1 MVIPAPA
8 KIRRA
13 LFAVLLCA
21 AAPAQA
27 QAPIGFFVEKVT
39 GTSLSVVNA
48 PFAGGAVTYSWTPPA
63 AKNGGPLEG
72 YILHVREKPATP
84 TAWPERSAEW
94 DTFTNVLPAGVEVSG
109 IETVDFG
116 GDITLA
122 LGSGLRM
129 INLPGATTYQ
139 ARIRGHNTEFE
150 FGHWSDISEFFIAAA
165 PAGLSVSRSGNTIS
179 ASWNA
184 VADATNYKIRWARR
198 GQDWINP
205 NGGAGEDAGATSYQ
219 ITNLVAGQSY
229 NLAVRADTAGGPGAW
244 SETVN
249 QRGQTLSSNAALSEL
264 VLTDASGAGLLTFDP
279 NDAERRYFPDDLA
292 TEHTSVRVKATA
304 ADATAS
310 INIQTRNNNALNVL
324 ILDRELASGALSPLI
339 PISSGAED
347 FAIITLEVSAEDG
360 ATSLQYEL
368 NIGRIGDEATIQELE
383 IYRYDNAG
391 NSAEENVGVFIPA
404 FVPDDD
410 ASLVYRVEVPNE
422 AHRIAVVVKPTKAG
436 DVPSIRFVSGSLDE
450 TNTFAETAGAASS
463 VFSLT
468 AGQTRTMRITLTAQ
482 DRTTTLQYTLHIVRL
497 GSGSDNNRLQNLA
510 VAHSGGAVQLRKV
523 GGDGSADFAST
534 HVNYA
539 ATVESTVNSIT
550 LTPTASHAGATLTLQ
565 KIGGAAAAVASG
577 SASAGQSLDYGE
589 NNFEIAVFAQNH
601 SRRIYTLEVTRTPQ
615 SDDATLRALAVS
627 AGSLSPAFD
636 AATTSYNLLL
646 ENSVSQLT
654 LTPTVNESHA
664 SVTVAGTAVTS
675 GEASAAQTLSVGEN
689 KINIVVTAENGD
701 TQTYVVAATR
711 AVPAASTNADL
722 SALTIAP
729 GTLSASFASGTT
741 TYSATLA
748 DTDASVRVTPTTDDA
763 GASVEVNG
771 EAVASGAQSSA
782 IALAPGESKT
792 IRIVVTAED
801 STTKKTYTITVRR
814 PLSGNSALSALAVS
828 AGSLSPAF
836 DAGVLNYTAAVEH
849 STASIT
855 LTPTAAHSAAG
866 ITVAGAA
873 VTSGE
878 ASAAQNLQVGENR
891 IEIIVTAQDKT
902 TSTYVVAVTRARSPD
917 ATLRALSLSAGTLVP
932 NFAPETG
939 TYTADVPN
947 SAANVTVTPTTN
959 HPDATV
965 TVAGTTVASGTAS
978 AAQSLTVGENTI
990 VVAVTAHDGVATKDY
1005 TLRITRAPFVASS
1018 DANLSALSIDPGS
1031 IAETFAANTL
1041 AYTAALENSAENV
1054 RVTPTVNDANASVT
1068 VDGNSVDSGTPS
1080 GAIALAANVPKAIP
1094 IVVTAQDA
1102 GTKTY
1107 TLTVTRAPGPPGVPR
1122 DVTLQAGNALARG
1135 TWKLPANE
1143 NGSPV
1148 TTYNIR
1154 WKLKTDSN
1162 FADSADVTGTS
1173 RTLPGLAAGE
1183 WQLQVRAVNAEGAG
1197 EYSDS
1202 AEGEVRAYNA
1212 DVDEVG
1218 GVTLHDGLLL
1228 SRYLLGV
1235 RGDKLTDKYS
1245 GEPAVVIEENA
1256 KNGVDLDLLDVNES
1270 GAADF
1275 NDGVLITRYAAG
1287 LRGNALLNG
1296 VAQGASPDTVLE
1308 NLAKLGL

>member
-1 MVIPAPA
+1 MLNFTPA

-27 QAPIGFFVEKVT
+27 QTYISKVT
-39 GTSLSVVNA
+39 NTSLSVVNA
-48 PFAGGAVTYSWTPPA
+48 PFAGGAATYSWTA
-63 AKNGGPLEG
+63 AQGLLGETLSH
-72 YILHVREKPATP
+72 YILHVRAKPASP
-84 TAWPERSAEW
+84 AWP
-94 DTFTNVLPAGVEVSG
+94 DGDDINMLPAGVDLSG
-109 IETVDFG
+109 IGVNEFFG
-116 GDITLA
+116 DKTLQ
-122 LGSGLRM
+122 LGTSLVLS
-129 INLPGATTYQ
+129 NLPGATTYQ
-139 ARIRGHNTEFE
+139 ARIRGVSEE
-150 FGHWSDISEFFIAAA
+150 ADLGEWSDISEVFIEAA
-165 PAGLSVSRSGNTIS
+165 PAGLSASRSGNTIS

-184 VADATNYKIRWARR
+184 VSGATGYKIRWARR

-205 NGGAGEDAGATSYQ
+205 NGGGGEDAGATSYQ

-244 SETVN
+244 TAPVN
-249 QRGQTLSSNAALSEL
+249 QSGQALSSNAALSAL
-264 VLTDASGAGLLTFDP
+264 VLADEDGVEFTDRTFDLS
-279 NDAERRYFPDDLA
+279 DDDRLYFPEDFANEVA
-292 TEHTSVRVKATA
+292 TVRVKATA
-304 ADATAS
+304 ADASGAS
-310 INIQTRNNNALNVL
+310 ITVSAKNIFTEEVTFAATEV
-324 ILDRELASGALSPLI
+324 ASGALSPPI
-339 PISSGAED
+339 PLAEGTAENGVAITIVVLAGDGVSRLEYTITAKRISND
-347 FAIITLEVSAEDG
+347 
-360 ATSLQYEL
+360 
-368 NIGRIGDEATIQELE
+368 ATIQRLE
-383 IYRYDNAG
+383 IWRVNNVGTILEQD
-391 NSAEENVGVFIPA
+391 VGVFTPA
-404 FVPDDD
+404 FVPGDT
-410 ASLVYRVEVPNE
+410 ANREYRVEVPNRLPDALLVVE
-422 AHRIAVVVKPTKAG
+422 ATHQVDISSFRYVSAGTTTKVDSSKDNASFSQQLPLTVGVPRTVVVTVTAEDG
-436 DVPSIRFVSGSLDE
+436 TTALD
-450 TNTFAETAGAASS
+450 
-463 VFSLT
+463 
-468 AGQTRTMRITLTAQ
+468 
-482 DRTTTLQYTLHIVRL
+482 YTVHIVRL

-615 SDDATLRALAVS
+615 SDDATLRELAVS

-711 AVPAASTNADL
+711 AAPAASTNADL

-729 GTLSASFASGTT
+729 GTLSGSFASGTT
-741 TYSATLA
+741 TYTATLA
-748 DTDASVRVTPTTDDA
+748 DTDASVRVTPTVDDA

-782 IALAPGESKT
+782 IAFAPGESKT
-792 IRIVVTAED
+792 ITIVVTAED
-801 STTKKTYTITVRR
+801 STTKKTYTITARR
-814 PLSGNSALSALAVS
+814 PLSGNSMLSALAVS

-836 DAGVLNYTAAVEH
+836 ESGVLNYTVSTSHAV
-849 STASIT
+849 ASIT

-878 ASAAQNLQVGENR
+878 ASTAQNLQVGENR
-891 IEIIVTAQDKT
+891 IEIVVTAQDKT

-932 NFAPETG
+932 EFSPSIG

-965 TVAGTTVASGTAS
+965 TVAGTTVTSGTAS

-1018 DANLSALSIDPGS
+1018 DANLSALSISPGS

-1041 AYTAALENSAENV
+1041 AYTAALENSAEDV

-1068 VDGNSVDSGTPS
+1068 VDGNSVDSGEASDP
-1080 GAIALAANVPKAIP
+1080 IALVANVPKAIP

-1135 TWKLPANE
+1135 AWKLPANE

-1162 FADSADVTGTS
+1162 FANSADVTGTS

-1212 DVDEVG
+1212 DVDEIG

-1235 RGDKLTDKYS
+1235 RGDKLTHKYS

-1275 NDGVLITRYAAG
+1275 NDGVLIARYAAG

>member
-1 MVIPAPA
+1 MVIPSIA

-27 QAPIGFFVEKVT
+27 QTPGFFIGKT
-39 GTSLSVVNA
+39 TNTSLSVVNA

-63 AKNGGPLEG
+63 AKNGGTLGG
-72 YILHVREKPATP
+72 YALHVREKPETP
-84 TAWPERSAEW
+84 TAWTGMSDA
-94 DTFTNVLPAGVEVSG
+94 NSLPAGVEVTG
-109 IETVDFG
+109 IQVDNFFFG
-116 GDITLA
+116 GN
-122 LGSGLRM
+122 LGLGTGLTM
-129 INLPGATTYQ
+129 INLPGGTTYE
-139 ARIRGHNTEFE
+139 ARIRGVDFD
-150 FGHWSDISEFFIAAA
+150 FGLGLWSDISEFFIAAA

-184 VADATNYKIRWARR
+184 VAGATNYKIRWARQ

-310 INIQTRNNNALNVL
+310 INIRARNNNALNVPTL
-324 ILDRELASGALSPLI
+324 AKRELASGALSPLI

-383 IYRYDNAG
+383 VYRYDNAG

-422 AHRIAVVVKPTKAG
+422 ADRIAVVVKPTKAG

-450 TNTFAETAGAASS
+450 INDFAETAGAASS

-497 GSGSDNNRLQNLA
+497 GLGSDNNRLQSLA
-510 VAHSGGAVQLRKV
+510 VTHSGGSTVQLRKV
-523 GGDGSADFAST
+523 GGDGSADFAGT

-539 ATVESTVNSIT
+539 ATVESTVESIFFT
-550 LTPTASHAGATLTLQ
+550 STPSHAGATLTLQ
-565 KIGGAAAAVASG
+565 KAGGAAVALAHGIAAE
-577 SASAGQSLDYGE
+577 QSLDYGA
-589 NNFEIAVFAQNH
+589 NNFEITVFAQNQA
-601 SRRIYTLEVTRTPQ
+601 RRIYTLEVTRTPQ

-627 AGSLSPAFD
+627 AGSLSPTFD

-646 ENSVSQLT
+646 ENSVSQIT

-729 GTLSASFASGTT
+729 GTLSGSFASGTT

-782 IALAPGESKT
+782 IAFAPGESKT
-792 IRIVVTAED
+792 ISIVVTAED

-828 AGSLSPAF
+828 AGTLSPAF

-849 STASIT
+849 ATASIT
-855 LTPTAAHSAAG
+855 LTPTAAHSAAS

-932 NFAPETG
+932 EFSPSIG

-947 SAANVTVTPTTN
+947 SSASVTVTPTTN

-965 TVAGTTVASGTAS
+965 TVAGTTVTSGTAS
-978 AAQSLTVGENTI
+978 GAQSLTVGENTI

-1068 VDGNSVDSGTPS
+1068 VDGNSVDSGEASDP
-1080 GAIALAANVPKAIP
+1080 IALVANVPKAIP

-1162 FADSADVTGTS
+1162 FANSADVTGTS

-1235 RGDKLTDKYS
+1235 RGEQLTDKYS